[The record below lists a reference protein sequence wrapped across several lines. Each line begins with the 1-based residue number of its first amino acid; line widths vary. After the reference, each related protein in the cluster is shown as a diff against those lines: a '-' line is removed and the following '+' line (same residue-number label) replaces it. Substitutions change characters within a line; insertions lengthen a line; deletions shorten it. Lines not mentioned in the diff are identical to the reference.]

1 MALLLQPSNIIID
14 AQQLADQMPS
24 DALTLLPDNASIFP
38 GNEFARKIP
47 PNPTPKTSQH
57 H

>member
-38 GNEFARKIP
+38 GNEFA
-47 PNPTPKTSQH
+47 
-57 H
+57 